1 MKSGAPSFGSPEGAL
16 AIGLGAQM
24 AQRYNL
30 PHRGSG
36 ALTSSN
42 ITDVQ
47 AAVESAWTLW
57 PAVLAHTNLIIHSA
71 GWIESG
77 LTISFEKF
85 IIDVENLAMMH
96 QFLQGIEVDDSTL
109 ALDSI
114 AEIGPG
120 GHHFGTSHTQ
130 ARFETAFYNPF
141 LAERRNYGAWQES
154 GSFDMVQRAHKVWQQ
169 LLEQY
174 QAPPLE
180 ISIRE
185 ALEAYVDRRE
195 RDLAGVNLYTDG

>member
-1 MKSGAPSFGSPEGAL
+1 
-16 AIGLGAQM
+16 M
-24 AQRYNL
+24 ARRYNL

-36 ALTSSN
+36 GLTSSN

-57 PAVLAHTNLIIHSA
+57 PTVLAHTHLVIHAA

-77 LTISFEKF
+77 LTLSYEKF

-96 QFLQGIEVDDSTL
+96 QFLQGIEVSETTL

-120 GHHFGTSHTQ
+120 GHHFGTRHTQ
-130 ARFETAFYNPF
+130 SRFETAFYNPF
-141 LAERRNYGAWQES
+141 LAERRNYDAWQEA
-154 GSFDMVQRAHKVWQQ
+154 GSFDMTQRAHKVWQQ

-174 QAPPLE
+174 QAPPLD
-180 ISIRE
+180 ITVQH
-185 ALEAYVDRRE
+185 ALQEYVNRRE
-195 RDLAGVNLYTDG
+195 RELAAVDLYSDG